1 MKDPP
6 NGPPAVDNDDPAED
20 DDRDWLT
27 EEEYAELMDGVPDPN
42 DLGPIPG
49 PGEDPEIP
57 F

>member
-6 NGPPAVDNDDPAED
+6 NGPPLVDKDDPAED

-27 EEEYAELMDGVPDPN
+27 EEEYAEIMDGVPDPN

-49 PGEDPEIP
+49 PGEEPEIP